1 MPASDTKGRALRAG
15 LKLGALMPDNDFPA
29 ALVQTLGAHAL
40 LLFAVLLSVLLPL
53 AAALWWLAQRYAL
66 PHKTSPLSPGV
77 YLLIRLAA
85 GFAVL
90 VGGAALFAG
99 IAEELGNG
107 ERAGQLDQL
116 FSDAV
121 REHTAAWAVHVFA
134 WITQLGNTATLSALC
149 IVVAA
154 VLLLRGRRWLAL
166 AWVLAVCGNAL
177 LNTTLKAVFAR
188 TRPLHEGGL
197 VQADG
202 WSFPSGHS
210 SGAVVLYGMLA
221 YVLLR
226 SLPPALARRM
236 SLTLVLLAAATAFS
250 VGCSRIFLQVH
261 FATDV
266 LAGFASGSAWLAV
279 CITSIEWTRHYR
291 PSRAPAR

>member
-1 MPASDTKGRALRAG
+1 MPID
-15 LKLGALMPDNDFPA
+15 DFPA
-29 ALVQTLGAHAL
+29 ALVSSLGAHAL
-40 LLFAVLLSVLLPL
+40 LLFGALLVLLLLL
-53 AAALWWLAQRYAL
+53 AAALWWLVRWYAL
-66 PHKTSPLSPGV
+66 PRETSALGPGA
-77 YLLIRLAA
+77 YLVIRLAA
-85 GFAVL
+85 GFAAL
-90 VGGAALFAG
+90 VAGAALFAG
-99 IAEELGNG
+99 IAEELGDG
-107 ERAGQLDQL
+107 ERAAQLDQI

-121 REHTAAWAVHVFA
+121 REHTASWAVHTFA
-134 WITQLGNTATLSALC
+134 WITRLGDTATLSVLC

-166 AWVLAVCGNAL
+166 AWALAVSGHAL

-197 VQADG
+197 IQADG

-210 SGAVVLYGMLA
+210 SGSVVVYGMLA

-226 SLPPALARRM
+226 SLPPALAWRA
-236 SLTLVLLAAATAFS
+236 SLPLVLLAAATAFS

-266 LAGFASGSAWLAV
+266 MAGFASGTAWLAV
-279 CITSIEWTRHYR
+279 CVASIEWASHYR
-291 PSRAPAR
+291 RTRSGSGA

>member
-1 MPASDTKGRALRAG
+1 
-15 LKLGALMPDNDFPA
+15 MPDNDFPA

-40 LLFAVLLSVLLPL
+40 LLFALLLALLLPL

-66 PHKTSPLSPGV
+66 PRGTSALSPGV

-85 GFAVL
+85 GFSVL
-90 VGGAALFAG
+90 VGGAALFVG
-99 IAEELGNG
+99 VAEELGDG
-107 ERAGQLDQL
+107 ERAGELDQI

-121 REHTAAWAVHVFA
+121 REHTAAWALQAFA
-134 WITQLGNTATLSALC
+134 GITRLGDTATLSALSV
-149 IVVAA
+149 VVAA
-154 VLLLRGRRWLAL
+154 ALLLRRRHWLAL
-166 AWVLAVCGNAL
+166 AWLLAVCGNAL
-177 LNTTLKAVFAR
+177 LNTTLKAGFAR

-197 VQADG
+197 VQAEG

-210 SGAVVLYGMLA
+210 SGAVVVYGMLA

-226 SLPPALARRM
+226 SLPPALAWRV
-236 SLTLVLLAAATAFS
+236 SLPLVLLATATAFS

-266 LAGFASGSAWLAV
+266 LAGFASGTAWLAV
-279 CITSIEWTRHYR
+279 CVASIEWASHYGR
-291 PSRAPAR
+291 SRISTSG

>member
-1 MPASDTKGRALRAG
+1 VPASSPNGRAARTG
-15 LKLGALMPDNDFPA
+15 LKLGAAMPHNDFPA

-40 LLFAVLLSVLLPL
+40 LLFA
-53 AAALWWLAQRYAL
+53 ALWWLAQRYAL
-66 PHKTSPLSPGV
+66 PRETSTLSPGV

-99 IAEELGNG
+99 IAEELGDG

-121 REHTAAWAVHVFA
+121 REHTAGWAVQAFA
-134 WITQLGNTATLSALC
+134 WITQLGNTATLSVVC
-149 IVVAA
+149 VVVAA
-154 VLLLRGRRWLAL
+154 ALLLRGQRWLAL

-197 VQADG
+197 VQAEG

-210 SGAVVLYGMLA
+210 SGSVVLYGMLA

-226 SLPPALARRM
+226 SLPQALAWRA
-236 SLTLVLLAAATAFS
+236 SLPLVLLAAATAFS

-266 LAGFASGSAWLAV
+266 LAGFASGTAWLAICV
-279 CITSIEWTRHYR
+279 ASIELASHYR
-291 PSRAPAR
+291 QSGSAAR

>member
-1 MPASDTKGRALRAG
+1 MPTD
-15 LKLGALMPDNDFPA
+15 DFPA
-29 ALVQTLGAHAL
+29 ALVSTFGAHAL
-40 LLFAVLLSVLLPL
+40 LLFALLLAVLLPL
-53 AAALWWLAQRYAL
+53 AAALCWLAQRYAL
-66 PHKTSPLSPGV
+66 PRKTSTLSSGV

-90 VGGAALFAG
+90 VVGATLFAG
-99 IAEELGNG
+99 IAEELGDG
-107 ERAGQLDQL
+107 ERVGQLDQL

-121 REHTAAWAVHVFA
+121 REHTAAWAVQAFA
-134 WITQLGNTATLSALC
+134 WITQLGNTATLSLVC
-149 IVVAA
+149 VVVAA
-154 VLLLRGRRWLAL
+154 ALLLRGQRWLAL
-166 AWVLAVCGNAL
+166 AWVLAVGGNAL

-197 VQADG
+197 VQAEG

-210 SGAVVLYGMLA
+210 SGSVVLYGMLA

-226 SLPPALARRM
+226 SLPPALARRA
-236 SLTLVLLAAATAFS
+236 SLPLVLLATATAFS

-266 LAGFASGSAWLAV
+266 LAGFASGTAWLAV
-279 CITSIEWTRHYR
+279 CVASIEWTSHYR
-291 PSRAPAR
+291 ASRPTA

>member
-1 MPASDTKGRALRAG
+1 MS
-15 LKLGALMPDNDFPA
+15 DNDFPA

-40 LLFAVLLSVLLPL
+40 LLFVLLLAALLPL
-53 AAALWWLAQRYAL
+53 AAGLWWLGRRYAL
-66 PHKTSPLSPGV
+66 PRKSSALSPGV
-77 YLLIRLAA
+77 YLVIRLAA
-85 GFAVL
+85 GFVVL
-90 VGGAALFAG
+90 VAGAALFAG
-99 IAEELGNG
+99 IAEELGDG
-107 ERAGQLDQL
+107 ERVGQLDQI

-121 REHTAAWAVHVFA
+121 REHTAVWAVHAFA
-134 WITQLGNTATLSALC
+134 WITRLGDTATLSVLC
-149 IVVAA
+149 VAVAA

-166 AWVLAVCGNAL
+166 AWVLAVGGNAL

-197 VQADG
+197 IEAGG

-210 SGAVVLYGMLA
+210 SGSVVLYGMLA

-226 SLPPALARRM
+226 SLPPALASRAG
-236 SLTLVLLAAATAFS
+236 LPLVLLAAATAFS

-266 LAGFASGSAWLAV
+266 LAGFAAGTAWLAV
-279 CITSIEWTRHYR
+279 CVASVEWASHYR
-291 PSRAPAR
+291 RAAGR

>member
-1 MPASDTKGRALRAG
+1 MS
-15 LKLGALMPDNDFPA
+15 DNDFHA

-40 LLFAVLLSVLLPL
+40 LLFVLLLAALLPL
-53 AAALWWLAQRYAL
+53 AAGLWWLGRRYAL
-66 PHKTSPLSPGV
+66 PRKSSALSPGV
-77 YLLIRLAA
+77 YLVIRLAA
-85 GFAVL
+85 GFVVL
-90 VGGAALFAG
+90 VAGAALFAG
-99 IAEELGNG
+99 IAEELGDG
-107 ERAGQLDQL
+107 ERVGQLDQV

-121 REHTAAWAVHVFA
+121 REHTAGWALQAFA
-134 WITQLGNTATLSALC
+134 WITRLGDTATLSVLC
-149 IVVAA
+149 IAVAA

-166 AWVLAVCGNAL
+166 AWVLAVGGNAL

-197 VQADG
+197 IEAGG

-226 SLPPALARRM
+226 SLPPALASRA
-236 SLTLVLLAAATAFS
+236 SLPLVLLAAATAFS

-266 LAGFASGSAWLAV
+266 LAGFASGTAWLAV
-279 CITSIEWTRHYR
+279 CVASVEWASHYR
-291 PSRAPAR
+291 RAAGR

>member
-1 MPASDTKGRALRAG
+1 MPTD
-15 LKLGALMPDNDFPA
+15 DFSA
-29 ALVQTLGAHAL
+29 ALVSSLGAHAL
-40 LLFAVLLSVLLPL
+40 LLFAVLLTLLLPL

-66 PHKTSPLSPGV
+66 PRATSPLRPGV
-77 YLLIRLAA
+77 YLLIRLTA

-99 IAEELGNG
+99 IAEELGDG
-107 ERAGQLDQL
+107 ESAGQLDQL

-121 REHTAAWAVHVFA
+121 REHSAAWALQAFA
-134 WITQLGNTATLSALC
+134 GITRLGDTATLSVVC

-154 VLLLRGRRWLAL
+154 VLLLRGRRRLAL
-166 AWVLAVCGNAL
+166 AWVLAVSGNAL

-188 TRPLHEGGL
+188 TRPVHEGGL
-197 VQADG
+197 IQADG

-221 YVLLR
+221 YVLIR
-226 SLPPALARRM
+226 SLPPALAWRA
-236 SLTLVLLAAATAFS
+236 SLPLVLLAAATAFS

-266 LAGFASGSAWLAV
+266 LAGFASGTAWLAICV
-279 CITSIEWTRHYR
+279 ASVEWASHYR
-291 PSRAPAR
+291 PSAAR

>member
-1 MPASDTKGRALRAG
+1 MPTDAFSA
-15 LKLGALMPDNDFPA
+15 PV
-29 ALVQTLGAHAL
+29 VQALGAHAL
-40 LLFAVLLSVLLPL
+40 QLFAALLALLLLL
-53 AAALWWLAQRYAL
+53 ATALWWLAQRYAL
-66 PHKTSPLSPGV
+66 PRKTNTLPPGN
-77 YLLIRLAA
+77 YLMIRLAA

-90 VGGAALFAG
+90 VGAATLFAG
-99 IAEELGNG
+99 IAEELGDG

-121 REHTAAWAVHVFA
+121 REHTAAWALQAFA
-134 WITQLGNTATLSALC
+134 WITRLGDTTTLSVVC

-154 VLLLRGRRWLAL
+154 ALLLRGRRWLAL
-166 AWVLAVCGNAL
+166 AWVLAVSGNAL

-188 TRPLHEGGL
+188 VRPLHEGGL
-197 VQADG
+197 IQAGG

-226 SLPPALARRM
+226 SLPPALAWRA
-236 SLTLVLLAAATAFS
+236 SLPLVLLAAATAFS

-266 LAGFASGSAWLAV
+266 LAGFASGTAWLAV
-279 CITSIEWTRHYR
+279 CVASIEWASYR
-291 PSRAPAR
+291 QSRPAA

>member
-1 MPASDTKGRALRAG
+1 
-15 LKLGALMPDNDFPA
+15 MPDNDFPA

-66 PHKTSPLSPGV
+66 PQGTSTWSPGV

-99 IAEELGNG
+99 IAEELGDG

-121 REHTAAWAVHVFA
+121 RDHTAAWAVHVFA

-166 AWVLAVCGNAL
+166 ACVLAVCGNAL

-226 SLPPALARRM
+226 SLPPALAWRM
-236 SLTLVLLAAATAFS
+236 SLPLVLLAAATAFS

-291 PSRAPAR
+291 PSRASAR

>member
-1 MPASDTKGRALRAG
+1 
-15 LKLGALMPDNDFPA
+15 MPDNDFAA

-40 LLFAVLLSVLLPL
+40 LLFAPLLALLLPL

-66 PHKTSPLSPGV
+66 PRESSTLSLGA

-85 GFAVL
+85 GFVL
-90 VGGAALFAG
+90 LVAGASLFAG
-99 IAEELGNG
+99 IAEELGDG
-107 ERAGQLDQL
+107 ARAGQLDQV

-121 REHTAAWAVHVFA
+121 RQHTPGWAVQAFA
-134 WITQLGNTATLSALC
+134 GITRLGDTATLAVVGV
-149 IVVAA
+149 VVAIA
-154 VLLLRGRRWLAL
+154 LLLRGQRWLAL
-166 AWVLAVCGNAL
+166 AWALAVCGNAL

-226 SLPPALARRM
+226 SLPPALAWRA
-236 SLTLVLLAAATAFS
+236 SLPLVLLATATAFS

-266 LAGFASGSAWLAV
+266 LAGFASGTAWLAV
-279 CITSIEWTRHYR
+279 CISSTELAHHYR
-291 PSRAPAR
+291 PRPRT